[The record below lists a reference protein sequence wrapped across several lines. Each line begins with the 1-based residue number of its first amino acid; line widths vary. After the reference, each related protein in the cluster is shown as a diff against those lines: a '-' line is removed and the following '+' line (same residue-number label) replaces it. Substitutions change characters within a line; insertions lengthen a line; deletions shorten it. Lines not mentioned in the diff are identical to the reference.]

1 MVLLI
6 VISGTN
12 LRSID
17 VKDRLRFPLVFIAR
31 PFCCNLDSNKH
42 NFNGGSIMHVTLVS
56 TSDVHGY
63 FRADDFRRP
72 LLNTRIGLSRA
83 VTAMNELR
91 AQATADDVVIA
102 IDNGDFIQGS
112 PLTNYIEKIDRDDLG
127 IYNDLANAAGFDVRI
142 LGNHEFNYG
151 RDYLEAAMVGV
162 TNLLNA
168 NILDET
174 TGEPFIGK
182 PFTIINRNHVRIGII
197 GLTTSYIPHWEHPD
211 NIRGLVFTD
220 PVETAQRYIP
230 ELRPNVD
237 ILVLAYH
244 GGFSHDLTTGKR
256 LEVLTTENQGYELL
270 QLPGVDALITGHQHR
285 AIANVVNGVP
295 TTQPGYRGEYVGAI
309 DLELDNTLHTTQAD
323 AQLIATGDYKE
334 HPAILDL
341 VAPLN
346 DQVNNWLDTA
356 IGTVSDNMQVTDH
369 FDARLHN
376 HPIIELVNQVQ
387 MAATGTHIS
396 NTALFNDEVRGLPN
410 EVTRRDVMTNY
421 IYPNTLVVEELTGQ
435 NIKDALEISGR
446 YFTLTSDGE
455 LPINPR
461 FLEPKVQHY
470 NYDIWSGIDY
480 TFDFSRPAGNR
491 VTALLINGQPM
502 AMTDTFEVTMNNY
515 RATGTGN
522 YKMYSIDKVI
532 REVQIETADLIGDY
546 IADHPDIQIAQPT
559 NITSKGF
566 VGTNI
571 N

>member
-1 MVLLI
+1 
-6 VISGTN
+6 
-12 LRSID
+12 
-17 VKDRLRFPLVFIAR
+17 
-31 PFCCNLDSNKH
+31 
-42 NFNGGSIMHVTLVS
+42 MHVTLVS

-220 PVETAQRYIP
+220 PVETAQRYIA

-237 ILVLAYH
+237 ILVLVYH
-244 GGFSHDLTTGKR
+244 GGFSQDLTTGKR
-256 LEVLTTENQGYELL
+256 LEVLTTENQDYELL

-309 DLELDNTLHTTQAD
+309 DL
-323 AQLIATGDYKE
+323 
-334 HPAILDL
+334 
-341 VAPLN
+341 
-346 DQVNNWLDTA
+346 
-356 IGTVSDNMQVTDH
+356 
-369 FDARLHN
+369 
-376 HPIIELVNQVQ
+376 
-387 MAATGTHIS
+387 
-396 NTALFNDEVRGLPN
+396 
-410 EVTRRDVMTNY
+410 
-421 IYPNTLVVEELTGQ
+421 
-435 NIKDALEISGR
+435 
-446 YFTLTSDGE
+446 
-455 LPINPR
+455 
-461 FLEPKVQHY
+461 
-470 NYDIWSGIDY
+470 
-480 TFDFSRPAGNR
+480 
-491 VTALLINGQPM
+491 
-502 AMTDTFEVTMNNY
+502 
-515 RATGTGN
+515 
-522 YKMYSIDKVI
+522 
-532 REVQIETADLIGDY
+532 
-546 IADHPDIQIAQPT
+546 
-559 NITSKGF
+559 
-566 VGTNI
+566 
-571 N
+571 

>member
-1 MVLLI
+1 
-6 VISGTN
+6 
-12 LRSID
+12 
-17 VKDRLRFPLVFIAR
+17 
-31 PFCCNLDSNKH
+31 
-42 NFNGGSIMHVTLVS
+42 MHVTLVS

-174 TGEPFIGK
+174 TGESFIGK

-295 TTQPGYRGEYVGAI
+295 TTQPGYRGEYVGTI
-309 DLELDNTLHTTQAD
+309 DLELDNTLHITQAD

-346 DQVNNWLDTA
+346 DQVNNWLETA
-356 IGTVSDNMQVTDH
+356 IGTVGDNMQVTAH

-376 HPIIELVNQVQ
+376 HPFIELVNQVQ
-387 MAATGTHIS
+387 MAATGTDIS

-435 NIKDALEISGR
+435 DIKDALEISGR

-455 LPINPR
+455 LTINPR

-470 NYDIWSGIDY
+470 NYDIWNGIDY

-515 RATGTGN
+515 RANGTGN